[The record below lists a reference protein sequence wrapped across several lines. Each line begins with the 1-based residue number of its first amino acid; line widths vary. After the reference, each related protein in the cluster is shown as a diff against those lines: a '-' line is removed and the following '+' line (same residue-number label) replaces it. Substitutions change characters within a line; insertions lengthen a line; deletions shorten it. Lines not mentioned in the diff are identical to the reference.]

1 MKRSALI
8 VTVALCSGT
17 SLLAD
22 FSYEQT
28 SKITGGMMA
37 GMMKFAGA
45 FSKQAREPI
54 KTSVMVK
61 GDRMAN
67 ISANSAQ
74 IIDLGKETVTHIDF
88 QKKTYSVLTFAEY
101 SKALEQLNAKMRNEK
116 GDEAGEITVKASVK
130 ETGQKRAV
138 AGLDAREVILT
149 IDMQST
155 DKKTGQTGTFMTM
168 TSDMWVASS
177 VPGYE
182 EVRNFYKRMSQKLNW
197 APNMGMMAP
206 QGSSKGMA
214 EMVKEMS
221 KLDGVPVYQVV
232 KMGGPVPAGAQGS
245 GDAAA
250 APQQTQPQEQQ
261 ATTEKPSAGGALGRL
276 AGGRLGLGGFGRKKK
291 QDDQP
296 QAQAQEQTPAK
307 SSGDSSQAPAG
318 QQGASGA
325 LMEMTSELSGF
336 SASAV
341 DASKFDVPAGFKQ
354 VESDMLKAGR
364 R

>member
-1 MKRSALI
+1 MKRIALI
-8 VTVALCSGT
+8 VSISLWSGT

-45 FSKQAREPI
+45 FSKKAREPI

-67 ISANSAQ
+67 LSADSAQ

-88 QKKTYSVLTFAEY
+88 QKKTYSVLTFAQY
-101 SKALEQLNAKMRNEK
+101 SQALEQLNAKMRNEK

-130 ETGQKRAV
+130 ETGQKRMV

-168 TSDMWVASS
+168 TSDMWVAPAVS
-177 VPGYE
+177 GYE

-197 APNMGMMAP
+197 SPNMGMMAP

-232 KMGGPVPAGAQGS
+232 KMGVATPPGAQQGS

-250 APQQTQPQEQQ
+250 APQQAPPQEQQ
-261 ATTEKPSAGGALGRL
+261 ASAEKPSAGGALGRL

-291 QDDQP
+291 QEEP
-296 QAQAQEQTPAK
+296 PPTQEQAT
-307 SSGDSSQAPAG
+307 SSASGSQAAAG
-318 QQGASGA
+318 QPGASGA

-336 SASAV
+336 SAGAV
-341 DASKFDVPAGFKQ
+341 DGSKFDVPAGFKQ
-354 VESDMLKAGR
+354 VESEMLKAGR
-364 R
+364 K